1 MAESLEELAVEVL
14 TGETSVEAAV
24 ARIMEETQCDEVTAR
39 QALAF
44 SLGAETIDGI
54 EDAFTPTGIPGL
66 DG

>member
-14 TGETSVEAAV
+14 AGTTSVEAAV
-24 ARIMEETQCDEVTAR
+24 ARIQEEAREDAVAAR

-44 SLGAETIDGI
+44 ALGAETIDGI
-54 EDAFTPTGIPGL
+54 EDAFTPTGIPEL